1 MGCGVGTTKRQRGAI
16 LLPAILAI
24 GALLGIGALAVDLGV
39 LVAGRTQLQTAADA
53 AALAAAKEL
62 AFGRVDLAVG
72 RAIDYAAQNETLGD
86 PVELDR
92 LDDVDVGYWSYL
104 EHAFTADAAAPNAVR
119 ITARRLAER
128 HSGITTW
135 FGHLFGVSEID
146 AGARATA
153 VALPRDVVV
162 IIDRSGDM
170 GADPVCCGNPD
181 DPPIFAARAAAA
193 SFFRDLSVSTLP
205 ERAGLVTYA
214 LQAEVPVPIGS
225 LDQNL
230 RALLTAAETI
240 DAAPCGVEG
249 STSTGTALDVG
260 RHLFDDL
267 ERQDDGPPGTP
278 MIVLLSNG
286 VANRDSTLGSSW
298 GEEVFADPFDPG
310 TWPES
315 WHYAVRAAMRA
326 GDAGIAVH
334 TIVLGLTD
342 PDDPACART
351 RDLSPLERERYE
363 ELKRQLMRAI
373 ADVSGGFALEAPTP
387 DDLSVAFGELSKLVR
402 VALVE

>member
-62 AFGRVDLAVG
+62 AFGRVDLAVR
-72 RAIDYAAQNETLGD
+72 RAVDYAGQNETLGE

-92 LDDVDVGYWSYL
+92 LDDVAIGYWSYR

-119 ITARRLAER
+119 ITARRVAAR

-135 FGHLFGVSEID
+135 FGQLIGVPEVD

-162 IIDRSGDM
+162 VIDRSGDM
-170 GADPVCCGNPD
+170 GADPSCCGNPD
-181 DPPIFAARAAAA
+181 DPPIYAARAAAA
-193 SFFRDLSVSTLP
+193 TFFRDLSVSTLP

-214 LQAEVPVPIGS
+214 LHAEVSVPIGS
-225 LDQNL
+225 LDRNL
-230 RALLTAAETI
+230 PALLTAANTLE
-240 DAAPCGVEG
+240 AAPCGAEG
-249 STSTGTALDVG
+249 STSTGTALDTG
-260 RHLFDDL
+260 LELFDGL
-267 ERQDDGPPGTP
+267 ARFDGGPAGTP

-286 VANRDSTLGSSW
+286 VANRDSSLVSSW
-298 GEEVFADPFDPG
+298 GEEVHADPYDPD

-315 WHYAVRAAMRA
+315 WHYAVRAAVRA
-326 GDAGIAVH
+326 GDAGVAVH

-342 PDDPACART
+342 PDDPACSRT
-351 RDLSPLERERYE
+351 RDMSELERQRYE

-373 ADVSGGFALEAPTP
+373 AGASGGFALEAPTP
-387 DDLSVAFGELSKLVR
+387 DDLGVAFGELSKLVR